1 MTLNCRVSKKIVKY
15 DPRFETYLAPIGLDK
30 LRDCLDFTPDPE
42 LITALVERWRPETS
56 TFHLYHGEATITLE
70 DVHFLTGLSVDGEL
84 VESQRHLPT
93 VDSDLQTYVEELL
106 GKKPSTSD
114 LSAGRVKMTWL
125 RNHFGTIRADA
136 DHETIEQ
143 HCRAYILDFFGSCIF
158 ADRSGS
164 HAPLFFLPLLEDT
177 FYRLQ
182 TYFEDR
188 RKRVREEQAAGAIW
202 TKKCLSRLQK
212 RVNKATSHTVRQFD
226 YDAGIFEI
234 QTVINRSNGKG
245 NNRQEVRLDYEEGDG
260 HCSCGKFQ

>member
-1 MTLNCRVSKKIVKY
+1 MTLNCRFSKKIVKY

-56 TFHLYHGEATITLE
+56 TFLLYHGEATITLE

-84 VESQRHLPT
+84 VESQRRLPT

-106 GKKPSTSD
+106 GKKPSTAD
-114 LSAGRVKMTWL
+114 LSAGRVKMTCL
-125 RNHFGTIRADA
+125 RNHFGTIRGDA

-164 HAPLFFLPLLEDT
+164 HTPLFFLPLLSSPSRDHVGDIGGWMALVQAWALERFT
-177 FYRLQ
+177 SIA
-182 TYFEDR
+182 R
-188 RKRVREEQAAGAIW
+188 RVHRSRQIAPTHSPVPRMTRFGLRIF
-202 TKKCLSRLQK
+202 LS
-212 RVNKATSHTVRQFD
+212 
-226 YDAGIFEI
+226 
-234 QTVINRSNGKG
+234 
-245 NNRQEVRLDYEEGDG
+245 
-260 HCSCGKFQ
+260 CS